1 MVYNLFGKQSHVVTK
16 EIIKIL
22 ENDLMSSLS
31 PHSLYQRFSMFPGN
45 APVPMLI
52 CGSDNDFVVDS
63 NLLHGWQP
71 WLKEGDIAS
80 ATLRDVASAT
90 VRDVAS
96 ATVRDVASAT
106 LRDVAS
112 ATVRDVAS
120 ATLRDRI
127 WSCPGG
133 RYFFQYFHSQ
143 LVSEQI
149 TKFWQL
155 SGLFPK
161 QRKKYAML
169 VRE

>member
-52 CGSDNDFVVDS
+52 CGSDNDFVVDA

-71 WLKEGDIAS
+71 WLKEN
-80 ATLRDVASAT
+80 
-90 VRDVAS
+90 
-96 ATVRDVASAT
+96 
-106 LRDVAS
+106 
-112 ATVRDVAS
+112 DVAS

-133 RYFFQYFHSQ
+133 RYFFHYFHSQ
-143 LVSEQI
+143 LVREQI

-161 QRKKYAML
+161 QQKKYAML

>member
-112 ATVRDVAS
+112 ATLGDVAS
-120 ATLRDRI
+120 ATLTRCCIRNATRCCI
-127 WSCPGG
+127 RNATRSHMVMSWRP
-133 RYFFQYFHSQ
+133 
-143 LVSEQI
+143 L
-149 TKFWQL
+149 
-155 SGLFPK
+155 LFSVFPFATG
-161 QRKKYAML
+161 QRTNY
-169 VRE
+169 